1 MVYAIFLRRV
11 FFLLQINRMNKNI
24 EKSNEFRGGPKV
36 RETTL
41 VYSLSKSESVDNHR
55 YQCQVRELYTV

>member
-1 MVYAIFLRRV
+1 MLYFYVAY

-36 RETTL
+36 RETFL
-41 VYSLSKSESVDNHR
+41 FIHSLNLNQWIIIDISAKNA
-55 YQCQVRELYTV
+55 TV